1 MGKMKYAAVIVE
13 TRDLVGLCP
22 VIDNHLNFIPKDW
35 DLVVFG
41 SAQNEM
47 TINKNYPEAIYFDI
61 SCEKLTAEK
70 YNSILTSKGFWDF
83 LQEYDRVL
91 IFQHDSKLLR
101 AGIEQFTKWDY
112 IGAPWG
118 HFTMLGGNGGLSIRN
133 PQKMRDIIGR
143 YKYNSVL
150 HGNEDVYFC
159 KHLPLVNGKIAP
171 RDIAMQFSVET
182 IFFPKPI
189 GIHAAEKYLKREEYE
204 TILKQAV

>member
-1 MGKMKYAAVIVE
+1 MKYALVILE

-22 VIDNHLNFIPKDW
+22 VIDNHLKFTPKDW

-41 SAQNEM
+41 SAQNEQ
-47 TINKNYPEAIYFDI
+47 TLEKNYPKAIHYDVA
-61 SCEKLTAEK
+61 CTNLTADK
-70 YNSILTSKGFWDF
+70 YNQILTSKYFWEF
-83 LQEYDRVL
+83 LLPYDRVL

-101 AGIEQFTKWDY
+101 EGIEQFIKWDY

-118 HFTMLGGNGGLSIRN
+118 HFNLIGGNGGLSIRN
-133 PQKMRDIIGR
+133 PQKMLEVVMK
-143 YKYNSVL
+143 YKYHAPA

-159 KHLPLVNGKIAP
+159 KHLPMVGAKIAP

-189 GIHAAEKYLKREEYE
+189 GIHAADKHLKKEEYE
-204 TILKQAV
+204 SIIKQAV